1 MALDFTIDINNV
13 TRQIRQ
19 YLRRDQP
26 IPKCT
31 LEHYNTL
38 VGATLNAQT
47 LESGT
52 SDFPV
57 GALASSFPAVPITD
71 TTILAANTSRTYLLL
86 QNIGSDTVYINFGG
100 AAALAGGIQLL
111 PGAEFST
118 QVTQFTEAELHAI
131 ADTNPSALAV
141 YEIA

>member
-13 TRQIRQ
+13 TRQIKQ

-31 LEHYNTL
+31 LDHYNTL
-38 VGATLNAQT
+38 VGATINAQT

-52 SDFPV
+52 NSFPL
-57 GALASSFPAVPITD
+57 GTLAGTFPAVPATD
-71 TTILAANTSRTYLLL
+71 TTILAANTSRTYVLI
-86 QNIGSDTVYINFGG
+86 QNIGSDTIFLNFGG
-100 AAALAGGIQLL
+100 AAAVNGGLKLL
-111 PGAEFST
+111 PGAEFDT
-118 QVTQFTEAELHAI
+118 QIPQLLTGALHAI
-131 ADTNPSALAV
+131 AETGSSTLAV